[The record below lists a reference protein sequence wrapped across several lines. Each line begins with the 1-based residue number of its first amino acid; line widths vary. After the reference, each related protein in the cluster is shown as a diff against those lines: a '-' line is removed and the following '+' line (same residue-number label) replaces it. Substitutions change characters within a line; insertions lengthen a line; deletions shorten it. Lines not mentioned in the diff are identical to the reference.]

1 MIIIAFH
8 NLQYVTMIKTMSF
21 NKFILKYKR
30 LIFTKNFF
38 MINLVYHSLMITW
51 INFLNNDWSKKN
63 FLDKFRMIHI
73 IHMPIRICILNF
85 KNTHLKNRIVA
96 VEIAVIEISSLKS
109 YYTIIRLKC
118 LKKYLIPNII

>member
-1 MIIIAFH
+1 
-8 NLQYVTMIKTMSF
+8 
-21 NKFILKYKR
+21 
-30 LIFTKNFF
+30 
-38 MINLVYHSLMITW
+38 
-51 INFLNNDWSKKN
+51 
-63 FLDKFRMIHI
+63 
-73 IHMPIRICILNF
+73 MPIRICILNF

>member
-30 LIFTKNFF
+30 LIFTENFF